1 MLRWRLILGALF
13 ISAVAA
19 LMWIDA
25 HGVGDWHYPGIALI
39 PLALL
44 LTVGGTQE
52 YLSMVRTREPD
63 VPRCALYFGNIAIV
77 ATAAIRNQHVSVY
90 WQLAAFAGAFLLH
103 VVIEVFRYDKDRS
116 QRVTERLGLSVLGLV
131 YIGLLMSFIVR
142 LRLVGVAS
150 LFPLISMLVVVKA
163 ADIGAYTVGRLFGK
177 HKLAPKL
184 SPGKTVEGLFGGLLF
199 SLLGAALVSYFAQ
212 FTVDQVSVF
221 VVDKAVDSASGLV
234 VETSNMVMIGG
245 PSQFWHWFAYAIVV
259 SLTGTLG
266 DLIESLLK
274 RDFARKDSSTWLLGF
289 GGVLDIIDSLLLA
302 APVAWAFWH
311 WGWIR

>member
-13 ISAVAA
+13 IGLLFA
-19 LMWIDA
+19 LFWVDA
-25 HGVGDWHYPGIALI
+25 HGIGDWHYPGIALI

-52 YLSMVRTREPD
+52 YLSMVRSREPS
-63 VPRCALYFGNIAIV
+63 VLRCPLYIGTIAIV
-77 ATAAIRNQHVSVY
+77 ATAAIRNQYASAF
-90 WQLAAFAGAFLLH
+90 WQLAACAGAFLLH
-103 VVIEVFRYDKDRS
+103 VIIEVFRYDKDQS

-142 LRLVGVAS
+142 LRLVGVTS
-150 LFPLISMLVVVKA
+150 LFPLISMLVVVKS

-184 SPGKTVEGLFGGLLF
+184 SPGKTVEGLLGGLLF
-199 SLLGAALVSYFAQ
+199 SLLGAAIVSHFAH
-212 FTVDQVSVF
+212 FSFDGITTDPENHF
-221 VVDKAVDSASGLV
+221 VIN
-234 VETSNMVMIGG
+234 TSNMTMVGV
-245 PSQFWHWFAYAIVV
+245 PSMFWNWFAYAVV
-259 SLTGTLG
+259 ISLVGTLG

-274 RDFARKDSSTWLLGF
+274 RDFGRKDSSTWMPGF
-289 GGVLDIIDSLLLA
+289 GGVLDLIDSPLLA

-311 WGWIR
+311 WGWIS